1 MVHQSSSAEF
11 STSSRLDTSSLP
23 TAPDKDGS
31 PDYPKVIF
39 LDAVGTLF
47 GVKGSVGDAYSTI
60 AQRFNVIAD
69 PIALNQAFFQAFKSA
84 TPMAF
89 PATATAEIPQKEYDW
104 WQDIAYQTF
113 AQVGAIKQFQDF
125 SSFFAAL
132 YDYFATAE
140 PWFVYP
146 DVWSALTYWRDRG
159 IILGVLSNFDTRLY
173 PVLRALQLEP
183 FFSSVTISTEVG
195 AAKPDQQVFQAALNK
210 HNCSPAQAWHIGDSL
225 REDYE
230 GAKAAGLR
238 AIWLKR

>member
-1 MVHQSSSAEF
+1 MHSSSSAEC
-11 STSSRLDTSSLP
+11 STADSLDTDSLQM
-23 TAPDKDGS
+23 TQQDAGFS
-31 PDYPKVIF
+31 DYPHVIF

-60 AQRFNVIAD
+60 ARRFDVTAD
-69 PIALNQAFFQAFKSA
+69 PTALNQAFFQTFKSA

-89 PATATAEIPQKEYDW
+89 PETATAEIPQREYNW
-104 WQDIAYQTF
+104 WYHIAYQTF
-113 AQVGAIKQFQDF
+113 AHVGAIDQFQDF
-125 SSFFAAL
+125 PGFFATL

-146 DVWSALTYWRDRG
+146 DVWPALTYWREQG
-159 IILGVLSNFDTRLY
+159 ISLGVLSNFDTRLY
-173 PVLRALQLEP
+173 SVLRGLELEP
-183 FFSSVTISTEVG
+183 FFSSITISTEVG
-195 AAKPDQQVFQAALNK
+195 AAKPDSQVFQAALNK
-210 HNCSPAQAWHIGDSL
+210 HNCLPEQAWHIGDSV